1 MSYIK
6 ATKLLPKDL
15 IEIIQ
20 DYIDG
25 EYIYIPKK
33 ENNRKSW
40 GENTTTKKDL
50 AVRNINIYE
59 KYKNGYSVKKLADE
73 FYLSQ
78 KSIQTIIL
86 SIKKNNY

>member
-40 GENTTTKKDL
+40 GENTTTKNDL
-50 AVRNINIYE
+50 AVRNMNIYE
-59 KYKNGYSVKKLADE
+59 KYKNGYSVEELADE

-78 KSIQTIIL
+78 KSIQRIIL
-86 SIKKNNY
+86 CIKKNNY